1 MIGAKAVRTAVAA
14 VCLLTS
20 CAAPVSAGPIP
31 GTAGCR
37 QEKSTFVEVVP
48 DAKGYPNP
56 EAAADALVAT
66 LGSRPR
72 TGTGNPRKTARRRPR
87 PGWWRRRTSLRCPD
101 ARTGPGSAVPCRSAS
116 SLPDLLHPA
125 RQRRQRL
132 TFVLLAFHVGQLDA
146 LDPRSR
152 S

>member
-72 TGTGNPRKTARRRPR
+72 TGDWQPQKDGETPTSARLVAPPYLASVSRRED
-87 PGWWRRRTSLRCPD
+87 GTWIGGALSECV
-101 ARTGPGSAVPCRSAS
+101 VPA
-116 SLPDLLHPA
+116 
-125 RQRRQRL
+125 
-132 TFVLLAFHVGQLDA
+132 
-146 LDPRSR
+146 
-152 S
+152 